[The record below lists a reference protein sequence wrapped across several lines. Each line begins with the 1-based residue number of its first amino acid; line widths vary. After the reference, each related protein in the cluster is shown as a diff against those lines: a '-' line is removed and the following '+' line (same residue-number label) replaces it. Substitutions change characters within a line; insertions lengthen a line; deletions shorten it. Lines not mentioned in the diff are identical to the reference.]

1 MLYPSKDLELA
12 PMMEVHDDDNEVRV
26 TTRGNEKVVGL
37 GSGGGGGR
45 STLSLTWCCGRWQIQ
60 SGADGGVDDGDKKGA
75 VENDTVKRELS
86 KRVTGMRRERQER
99 EGPWRFLCVGE
110 TGFPMSVIG

>member
-1 MLYPSKDLELA
+1 MLYPSIDLELA

-45 STLSLTWCCGRWQIQ
+45 STLSLTWCCGRW
-60 SGADGGVDDGDKKGA
+60 
-75 VENDTVKRELS
+75 
-86 KRVTGMRRERQER
+86 
-99 EGPWRFLCVGE
+99 
-110 TGFPMSVIG
+110 